1 MLSSGQGTMSLSP
14 ISMHPHTLDY
24 IICLCTYDPENRR
37 QVLPSFIPR
46 SQRRGCF
53 MWTVGLA
60 APSQHLP
67 EGTESRW
74 QCRGGGYERAYM
86 C

>member
-1 MLSSGQGTMSLSP
+1 MLLSSGQGTVSLSP
-14 ISMHPHTLDY
+14 ISMHPHTLDC
-24 IICLCTYDPENRR
+24 IICLCTYDTKNRR

-46 SQRRGCF
+46 SPGRGC
-53 MWTVGLA
+53 LA

-74 QCRGGGYERAYM
+74 HCRGGECERAWT
-86 C
+86 CA